1 MAEVPCKIS
10 VEAAQQEP
18 PCACS
23 FARSRPSAWGAGS
36 VSPLSR
42 HLKRFYS
49 TIQLQGC
56 DALCCAGMPEEPRR
70 TSSETAPQE
79 APARAGSVARP
90 EEVSAFRMGRRKRS
104 SSFKAPKEAAMTP
117 VEAVKAMEPA
127 APTSSP
133 TNISSDDDKL
143 GESCI
148 SASLFVSFIT
158 LLQPY

>member
-1 MAEVPCKIS
+1 MLRKSS
-10 VEAAQQEP
+10 VEPAQQEP
-18 PCACS
+18 PCTGS
-23 FARSRPSAWGAGS
+23 FAQSRPSAWGARS
-36 VSPLSR
+36 ASPLLR

-49 TIQLQGC
+49 TAQLQGC
-56 DALCCAGMPEEPRR
+56 DALCCAGMPEAPRR

-79 APARAGSVARP
+79 PPARAGSVARP

-148 SASLFVSFIT
+148 IASLLMNFII
-158 LLQPY
+158 LLQPC